1 MRKDIL
7 AKAVSLAEKSVVRPE
22 RVVVAKPGAGL
33 FVKKPVE
40 DVLSE
45 RLNTRITKSELK
57 RLKARVGTMFPFSA
71 LLRDLLIQYLDKK
84 DHEHR

>member
-57 RLKARVGTMFPFSA
+57 RLKARVGTKFSA
-71 LLRDLLIQYLDKK
+71 LLRDLIIQYLDKT
-84 DHEHR
+84 DYEHR